1 MAKVLR
7 AIRPFI
13 LACSLRLGYT
23 PPGNG
28 TWRSPG
34 SVGPTPDGRLVKV
47 TTSIIIPDREAIITV
62 KKKVSKWHHFYGNF
76 HCK

>member
-13 LACSLRLGYT
+13 LACFLPLGYT

-28 TWRSPG
+28 TLRSHGGIRPMADWLKSQLQESHLIARHWQSSG
-34 SVGPTPDGRLVKV
+34 IILMAVVVVK
-47 TTSIIIPDREAIITV
+47 
-62 KKKVSKWHHFYGNF
+62 NF
-76 HCK
+76 C

>member
-13 LACSLRLGYT
+13 LACFLPLGYT

-28 TWRSPG
+28 TLRSHGGIRPMADWLKSQLQESHLIAG
-34 SVGPTPDGRLVKV
+34 QSSGIILMAVVVV
-47 TTSIIIPDREAIITV
+47 T
-62 KKKVSKWHHFYGNF
+62 NF
-76 HCK
+76 C